1 MKGIVWGNRWIS
13 AVNKLDQIALKYEY
27 LHISPI
33 QIVKTKN
40 EYIITYENG
49 DNWRAIRGNT
59 NSRGYKCNIS
69 YIDREITD
77 DIVDTII
84 KPCTTD
90 FPYHG
95 FEYYYPE
102 KD

>member
-40 EYIITYENG
+40 EYTITYENG

-69 YIDREITD
+69 YIDREIAD

-95 FEYYYPE
+95 FEYYYPK

>member
-33 QIVKTKN
+33 QIIKTKN
-40 EYIITYENG
+40 EYTITYEKG

-59 NSRGYKCNIS
+59 KSRGYKCNIS
-69 YIDREITD
+69 YIPYQVPSSVIR
-77 DIVDTII
+77 DIIY
-84 KPCTTD
+84 PTTTA
-90 FPYHG
+90 FPYSAYH
-95 FEYYYPE
+95 YYGEPLL
-102 KD
+102 

>member
-69 YIDREITD
+69 YIDREIAD

-84 KPCTTD
+84 KPCTTC

>member
-69 YIDREITD
+69 YIDREIAD
-77 DIVDTII
+77 DIIDTII

>member
-13 AVNKLDQIALKYEY
+13 AVNQLDKIAIKYKQ
-27 LHISPI
+27 LHINPV
-33 QIVKTKN
+33 QIIKTKT
-40 EYIITYENG
+40 EYTITYENG
-49 DNWRAIRGNT
+49 DNWRAIRCNT

-69 YIDREITD
+69 YIDREIAD

-84 KPCTTD
+84 KPCTTC

>member
-49 DNWRAIRGNT
+49 DNWRNT

-69 YIDREITD
+69 YIDREIAD
-77 DIVDTII
+77 DIIDTII

>member
-13 AVNKLDQIALKYEY
+13 AINKLDQIALKYEY

-33 QIVKTKN
+33 QIIKTKN
-40 EYIITYENG
+40 EYTITYENG

-69 YIDREITD
+69 YIDCEIAD

-102 KD
+102 KG